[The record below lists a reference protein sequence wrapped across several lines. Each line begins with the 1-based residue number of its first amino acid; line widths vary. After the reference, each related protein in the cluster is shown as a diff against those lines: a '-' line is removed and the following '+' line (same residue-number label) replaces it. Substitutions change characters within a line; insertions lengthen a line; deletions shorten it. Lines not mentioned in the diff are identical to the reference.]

1 MKNSILQ
8 QLKQYKGVFIA
19 APVLMIASG
28 IMETLIPL
36 MTAHIVD
43 DGIEQSNISEV
54 LRWGGFMLIFAV
66 SALVFS
72 LLGYVFSAKAS
83 SGLAANLREAVFAR
97 IQGFSFSELD
107 RFGVPSLVLRQ
118 TTDVTNIQTAVQ
130 TILTQ
135 FFKTP
140 VAIVYS
146 LVLTMQLNV
155 QLSLVLIIGVAV
167 IGIFLSAIILRSIK
181 MYRRVYADYDD
192 MNLLVQENVTGI
204 RVVKSFAREKQ
215 ESERYD
221 SSANTVRKGFVK
233 VERLLAFNNPV
244 MMLALEFCFIGIAWI
259 GARFISVGSMT
270 SGDLTGFIAYAFQI
284 MSYMAMIVLSFV
296 QLSSSFA
303 SIRRVREVLETES
316 SIRDPARPE
325 EEMKDGSISFSKVSF
340 RYREG
345 DGGNV
350 LDDIDLSIR
359 AGEMVGVVGATGSSK
374 TSLVSLIPRLYD
386 VRSGA
391 VKVGGKDV
399 REYDADTLSGGISM
413 VLQKNVL
420 FSGTIL
426 ENLRWGKP
434 DATIAECEEACRMA
448 CADAFISEKEK
459 KYEEVLEQ
467 GGSNLSGGQRQRL
480 CLARALIKKPK
491 ILILDDALSALDTA
505 TEGKI
510 RNTLRTEMPEMTK
523 VIITQ
528 RVGSVRDAD
537 RILVLDKGKVVG
549 FDTHEKLMESCSL
562 YRELVA
568 AAENEEEEE
577 ESA

>member
-43 DGIEQSNISEV
+43 DGIEQGNISEV
-54 LRWGGFMLIFAV
+54 LRWGGFMLIFAGG
-66 SALVFS
+66 ALVFAI
-72 LLGYVFSAKAS
+72 LGYVYSAKAS
-83 SGLAANLREAVFAR
+83 SGLAANLREAVFTR

-146 LVLTMQLNV
+146 LILTMQLNV
-155 QLSLVLIIGVAV
+155 QLSLVLIIGVVA
-167 IGIFLSAIILRSIK
+167 IGVFLSAIILKSIK
-181 MYRRVYADYDD
+181 MYRRVYADYDN
-192 MNLLVQENVTGI
+192 MNLAVQENVTGI

-221 SSANTVRKGFVK
+221 SSANAVQKGFVK

-316 SIRDPARPE
+316 SIQDPQQPATE
-325 EEMKDGSISFSKVSF
+325 IMDGSVSFSDVSF
-340 RYREG
+340 RYQQG
-345 DGGNV
+345 DGENV
-350 LDDIDLSIR
+350 LDNIGLSIH
-359 AGEMVGVVGATGSSK
+359 AGEMVGLVGATGSSK

-386 VRSGA
+386 VQSGA

-399 REYDADTLSGGISM
+399 RDYDADTLTEGISM

-434 DATIAECEEACRMA
+434 DATLEECEEACRMA
-448 CADAFISEKEK
+448 CADTFISEKEK

-505 TEGKI
+505 TEAKI
-510 RNTLRTEMPEMTK
+510 RNTLRTDMPEMTK
-523 VIITQ
+523 IIITQ

-537 RILVLDKGKVVG
+537 RILVLDKGRVCG

-568 AAENEEEEE
+568 AAENEEKEGSE
-577 ESA
+577 